1 MFETLSIVAHWWAE
15 RSRLR
20 PTSHAAWSRR
30 RDRALRSHLAW
41 VARHSPFYRGL
52 DPKTLESWPTVS
64 KAAWMGEFDR
74 INTEGLD
81 RVTCEAV
88 ALRAER
94 ERDFSPTVRAPRS
107 GQAMTVGLSSGTS
120 GARGLFVASASE
132 RSLWAGVVL
141 RRILPDLWRGPHRV
155 ALVLRSDSNLYRT
168 LGRGSIQF
176 RHHDLHTPW
185 PELAEAIAHQD
196 PTLLA
201 APPSVLDM
209 LAREGHAPRLR
220 SLRRI
225 LSIAEVLDPS
235 VQDRISGA
243 FGLPVGQIYQ
253 CTEGLLAT
261 PCRLG
266 TLHLHEE
273 HILVEREWLDPE
285 HTRFRPVI
293 TDFRRRVQPVVRYRL
308 EDVLVP
314 TECGCGHHAQAI
326 GRIEGRCDDILRPPP
341 RGPAPALVFPDFV
354 RRLMLETLPSVH
366 DWSFTQTTPST
377 FELAL
382 PESRPSPVQID
393 GFLEGWRTLCER
405 RAAHPG
411 QVRVTT
417 WSSPPSGAKLR
428 RVVGLPSV

>member
-1 MFETLSIVAHWWAE
+1 MLEAFSIARHWWEEGTRLRPRDRTAW
-15 RSRLR
+15 SRLR
-20 PTSHAAWSRR
+20 ERGLHA
-30 RDRALRSHLAW
+30 HLAW
-41 VARHSPFYRGL
+41 VARHSPFYQGR
-52 DPKTLESWPTVS
+52 DAADIASWPIVS

-74 INTEGLD
+74 INTEGLERD
-81 RVTCEAV
+81 ACEAV

-107 GQAMTVGLSSGTS
+107 GRPMTVGLSSGTS

-132 RSLWAGVVL
+132 RSLWAGVIL
-141 RRILPDLWRGPHRV
+141 RRILPDLWRGSHRV

-168 LGRGSIQF
+168 LGGGRVRF

-185 PELAEAIAHQD
+185 PDLAEGIAAQD

-209 LAREGHAPRLR
+209 LARSGFPSRLR

-235 VQDRISGA
+235 VEDRITRA

-261 PCRLG
+261 PCPLG

-273 HILVEREWLDPE
+273 HILVEREWLDQE
-285 HTRFRPVI
+285 QTRFRPVI

-314 TECGCGHHAQAI
+314 TDCGCGRHAQAI
-326 GRIEGRCDDILRPPP
+326 ARIEGRCDDILRPPS
-341 RGPAPALVFPDFV
+341 RETVPALVFPDFV
-354 RRLMLETLPSVH
+354 RRLVLETLPSVH
-366 DWSFTQTTPST
+366 DWMFIQTSPST
-377 FELAL
+377 FDLAL
-382 PESRPSPVQID
+382 PHPHPDVD
-393 GFLEGWRTLCER
+393 GFLDGWTRLCR
-405 RAAHPG
+405 LRGAHPG
-411 QVRVTT
+411 QVRVIPWT
-417 WSSPPSGAKLR
+417 PPPRGAKLR
-428 RVVGLPSV
+428 RVVGLPPL

>member
-1 MFETLSIVAHWWAE
+1 MLETLSIARHWWAE
-15 RSRLR
+15 RGRLHPSDRASWNRLR
-20 PTSHAAWSRR
+20 ERSL
-30 RDRALRSHLAW
+30 RAHLAW
-41 VARHSPFYRGL
+41 VARHSPFYRGQDAADL
-52 DPKTLESWPTVS
+52 ASWPIVS
-64 KAAWMGEFDR
+64 KAVWMGEFDR
-74 INTEGLD
+74 INTEGLE
-81 RVTCEAV
+81 RGVCEEA

-107 GQAMTVGLSSGTS
+107 GEPMTVGLSSGTS

-141 RRILPDLWRGPHRV
+141 RRILPDLLRGPHRV

-168 LGRGSIQF
+168 LGRGRVQF

-185 PELAEAIAHQD
+185 PDLAAGIAEQD

-201 APPSVLDM
+201 APPSVLDL
-209 LAREGHAPRLR
+209 LAREGRAARLR

-235 VQDRISGA
+235 SEDRIARA

-261 PCRLG
+261 PCPLG

-273 HILVEREWLDPE
+273 HILVEREWLDRE
-285 HTRFRPVI
+285 RTRFRPVI

-314 TECGCGHHAQAI
+314 TECGCGRHAQAI
-326 GRIEGRCDDILRPPP
+326 ARIEGRCDDILRPVPC
-341 RGPAPALVFPDFV
+341 GPSPALVFPDFV
-354 RRLMLETLPSVH
+354 RRLVLETLPSIH
-366 DWSFTQTTPST
+366 DWSFTQTSPST
-377 FELAL
+377 FDLAL
-382 PESRPSPVQID
+382 PHASPGVE
-393 GFLEGWRTLCER
+393 GFLEGWARLCAR
-405 RAAHPG
+405 RGAHPG
-411 QVRVTT
+411 SVRVVSWT
-417 WSSPPSGAKLR
+417 PPARGAKLR
-428 RVVGLPSV
+428 RVVGLPAA